1 MAGNGE
7 LKLALRITATVREAL
22 AGLLGVSVSLDGVD
36 DSAKRAGT
44 GARSAADAIA
54 QAGTAADRATRAISQ
69 NVAAANHQGAALG
82 KLTST
87 VKGLASAYL
96 GLSGIKM
103 GLEIVDTIGQ
113 VNSRLKNATSS
124 TKEYEEAQQR
134 LMDISNRVYK
144 PFEQS
149 AELFIRTNESLT
161 QLKYTTSES
170 IDFIEALSYGM
181 AASAT
186 DSVKAA
192 SAIDA
197 VSKSIMNGKMG
208 IEQYRTLINSVPRL
222 QKALGDALGMSN
234 AELDRLARTTGI
246 SIPQLM
252 QLRTQIKQLGVEVDA
267 MPVTV
272 LGDAMV
278 RLRNAA
284 LEWAGA
290 NGQASQTAEGLVSV
304 LGLLADNFDLV
315 ARGIGAVAA
324 ILVTR
329 YVAGVVLAAARTTQL
344 AAANRALAAS
354 AVTAGA
360 AQTGL
365 IAGLAAKAAAATT
378 AAAAVAKATLTL
390 GGLLRIGLTLGRG
403 LMALA
408 GGPFGLLIA
417 AIWGAYEAYR
427 ALTGATEDA
436 TKAQEQ
442 LAQSAVDAGSET
454 QALTAEQQQAAASV
468 REAEAWVAEMSKTLQ
483 DKLTAAARD
492 GVKGLQAFKL
502 ETLASA
508 AAAGM
513 TAAEIDNLAASFD
526 AIIALQK
533 QSDALDKNKPKRG
546 GGRNEALDFVKQL
559 ERQAAQ
565 AGKTA
570 HEVALL
576 EVAEK
581 KLTGALR
588 TRALA
593 AIEAQRAIAAQEL
606 ITAIHRQAEA
616 YGKTELQVQ
625 LLELA
630 EKRRRGVLSA
640 AEAVEAEAAARILA
654 HKRADDTMREIDIEY
669 LRASGQ
675 LADAAFAEIRNKY
688 EQLREEL
695 VKLGR
700 TDDVAKL
707 DLVIDTSRARAQ
719 VDAIQTRLD
728 AVYAEQSRQEQSVQA
743 QQQAGLLTEVGA
755 RERLLS
761 IHSQTAT
768 KLMEIRPLLAE
779 IAAMPGAIGEAARAA
794 LQELDNQVL
803 VLKSTTTLLAETLKT
818 GITEGLSG
826 ALQGLANGTMTL
838 SEAIN
843 HLALTVV
850 NALAQMAAEALAQSA
865 MQGVMGLFGG
875 GDAGDGGASKIATAA
890 AAGQAQATPIIA
902 AAGTLSA
909 AGATVSAGAMAT
921 STSAGLMTSAGAT
934 MTSAAAAIAVAAV
947 QLQAAATTLMAANAM
962 QGAAGMGFAAGGWTG
977 RGSKYKPAGIVHAE
991 EFVARREVVRQ
1002 PGARSF
1008 LERFNRVGMQS
1019 LRGYAAGGLVHPPER
1034 LYASDSPPA
1043 DASAARAAAPG
1054 NQVAIRVVPVLDES
1068 VMTAA
1073 MASAQGEKVITAVIS
1088 RNASTV
1094 RQILGV

>member
-1 MAGNGE
+1 MAKGGGRLE
-7 LKLALRITATVREAL
+7 LALRITATVRDAL
-22 AGLLGVSVSLDGVD
+22 NGLKGVAVSLDAVD
-36 DSAKRAGT
+36 DSAKRAGR
-44 GARSAADAIA
+44 GASSTAVALNN
-54 QAGTAADRATRAISQ
+54 AGTAAKRATQAISQ
-69 NVAAANHQGAALG
+69 NSAAATHQGAALG
-82 KLTST
+82 RLTST

-103 GLEIVDTIGQ
+103 GLGIVDTIGQ
-113 VNSRLKNATSS
+113 VNSRLKNATDS
-124 TKEYEEAQQR
+124 TQEYAEAQRR

-149 AELFIRTNESLT
+149 SELFIRTNESLT
-161 QLKYTTSES
+161 QLRYTTSES
-170 IDFIEALSYGM
+170 IDLIEALSYGM

-208 IEQYRTLINSVPRL
+208 ILEYRTLINSVPRL

-278 RLRNAA
+278 RLNNAA
-284 LEWAGA
+284 LEWAGS
-290 NGQASQTAEGLVSV
+290 NGQATQTAEKLVWV
-304 LGLLADNFDLV
+304 LGLLAENFDVL
-315 ARGIGAVAA
+315 AKGIGVVAT

-354 AVTAGA
+354 AVAAGA

-365 IAGLAAKAAAATT
+365 VAGLVAKAAGAAA
-378 AAAAVAKATLTL
+378 AAAAVAKATLSL
-390 GGLLRIGLTLGRG
+390 GGLVRIVAVAVRG

-408 GGPFGLLIA
+408 GGPFGLAITA
-417 AIWGAYEAYR
+417 AWALYEAYQ
-427 ALTGATEDA
+427 ALTGGTDDA
-436 TKAQEQ
+436 TKAQDQ
-442 LAQSAVDAGSET
+442 LAQSAENAGTET
-454 QALTAEQQQAAASV
+454 KALTAEQQLAGASV

-483 DKLTAAARD
+483 DKLTAAARE

-513 TAAEIDNLAASFD
+513 TADEIDNLAASFD

-533 QSDALDKNKPKRG
+533 KSDAVDKSKTKRG

-581 KLTGALR
+581 RLTGALR

-593 AIEAQRAIAAQEL
+593 AIEAQRVVAAHALIEAIKQ
-606 ITAIHRQAEA
+606 QADA

-625 LLELA
+625 LLDLA
-630 EKRRRGVLSA
+630 EKRRRGVLSDT
-640 AEAVEAEAAARILA
+640 EAVEAEAAARILA
-654 HKRADDTMREIDIEY
+654 HKRADDSMREIDIEY

-688 EQLREEL
+688 NQLREEM

-728 AVYAEQSRQEQSVQA
+728 AVYSEQSRQEQSVQA

-761 IHSQTAT
+761 IHGQTAT
-768 KLMEIRPLLAE
+768 KLLEIRPLLAE
-779 IAAMPGAIGEAARAA
+779 LAAMPGAVGEAARIA

-803 VLKSTTTLLAETLKT
+803 LLKSTTTLLAETLQAGLK
-818 GITEGLSG
+818 EGLAG

-838 SEAIN
+838 TEAVN

-850 NALAQMAAEALAQSA
+850 NALAQMAAEQLAQSA

-875 GDAGDGGASKIATAA
+875 GADPAAAA
-890 AAGQAQATPIIA
+890 AAGQAQAAPLIA
-902 AAGTLSA
+902 ASTALTTAGGSIMASA
-909 AGATVSAGAMAT
+909 IA
-921 STSAGLMTSAGAT
+921 LE
-934 MTSAAAAIAVAAV
+934 AAAA
-947 QLQAAATTLMAANAM
+947 TLVAANAM
-962 QGAAGMGFAAGGWTG
+962 KGIATVGFSSGGYTG
-977 RGSKYKPAGIVHAE
+977 PGGKYDPAGVVHAG
-991 EFVARREVVRQ
+991 EFVARQEVVRQ

-1008 LERFNRVGMQS
+1008 LERFNRIGMQS
-1019 LRGYAAGGLVHPPER
+1019 LRGYATGGLVQQPQRPQVSGGE
-1034 LYASDSPPA
+1034 PA
-1043 DASAARAAAPG
+1043 DAAAARAASPG
-1054 NQVAIRVVPVLDES
+1054 GNVAIRVVPVLDES
-1068 VMTAA
+1068 VMTDA